1 MSQELLGPKS
11 LKTKAVSVRKTNSN
25 PSYPWANNSCFLDTS
40 LELVF
45 QSVMRDFHDFSIRF
59 TSHETE
65 TTLYLLH
72 RMFELRKLVD
82 VDEGEKDPSAWLANQ
97 RDNFREHLRS
107 RKIIQSL
114 SSFESLFVCLIF
126 VSIFPLIHLSL
137 HRLG

>member
-1 MSQELLGPKS
+1 
-11 LKTKAVSVRKTNSN
+11 VRKTNSN
-25 PSYPWANNSCFLDTS
+25 PSYCWSNNSCFLDTS

-59 TSHETE
+59 TPHETE

-72 RMFELRKLVD
+72 RMFELWKLVD

-97 RDNFREHLRS
+97 QDNFREHLRS
-107 RKIIQSL
+107 QKVIKSL
-114 SSFESLFVCLIF
+114 SSFESLFVRLIF
-126 VSIFPLIHLSL
+126 VSTCLLIHLSL